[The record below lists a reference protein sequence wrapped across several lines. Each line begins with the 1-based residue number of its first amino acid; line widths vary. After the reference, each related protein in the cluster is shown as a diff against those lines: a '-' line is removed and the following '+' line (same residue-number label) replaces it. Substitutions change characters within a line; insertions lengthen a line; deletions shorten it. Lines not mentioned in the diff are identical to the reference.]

1 MEISKIVS
9 SILLGLLSIVLL
21 TYSFFTSKEKGPIL
35 SNTYLLAT
43 SEERKKMDKSAEYH
57 LVTVIFG
64 ILGIVFL
71 LLTIRILSSCS
82 WINYLI
88 GLLITIDIIYAITES
103 IKSETKN
110 K

>member
-1 MEISKIVS
+1 MEISQIVP
-9 SILLGLLSIVLL
+9 SIILGLISIILL

-57 LVTVIFG
+57 LVTVVFG
-64 ILGIVFL
+64 ILGMVFL
-71 LLTIRILSSCS
+71 LLTIRILSSWS
-82 WINYLI
+82 WINYIIVFLI
-88 GLLITIDIIYAITES
+88 AIDIIYVIKES
-103 IKSETKN
+103 TKQ